1 MQAFIISAQHYVR
14 ILTARLMRFLM
25 TLQQVRGDNV
35 DDPTTYLV
43 SFDDAEARYVVF
55 ISLVSLNNPVE
66 FTYVFMACS
75 RFRNLLICSI
85 SIVATS
91 YKACS

>member
-1 MQAFIISAQHYVR
+1 M
-14 ILTARLMRFLM
+14 
-25 TLQQVRGDNV
+25 

-55 ISLVSLNNPVE
+55 ICLASSLYI
-66 FTYVFMACS
+66 FIRIQFIYVQA
-75 RFRNLLICSI
+75 LLLVKIYVLKSVQFQ

-91 YKACS
+91 YKTCSEKKEG